1 MFDSMN
7 NSIAAFFSGLS
18 FTIIG
23 HPLDTLKTWK
33 QNNNNIIKSQSIN
46 LKNLYKGVQYPLLQ
60 NSMINSIIFANN
72 DFFKKK
78 TNNIYI
84 SNACS
89 GLLSSFIICPFDKFK
104 IMAQQKLYYP
114 VNLKNIIYTY
124 KDLDIVTMRKLPGIF
139 IYFTSYQ
146 KMRNE
151 NIPIFLSGSLAGT
164 FSWLI
169 TYPIDTIKTRMQNE
183 SCKTIKEAFAKGNL
197 TQGLHI
203 CLIRAFITNGINF
216 TVYEK
221 TLQILNNK

>member
-1 MFDSMN
+1 MD
-7 NSIAAFFSGLS
+7 IFSV
-18 FTIIG
+18 T
-23 HPLDTLKTWK
+23 
-33 QNNNNIIKSQSIN
+33 NI
-46 LKNLYKGVQYPLLQ
+46 
-60 NSMINSIIFANN
+60 
-72 DFFKKK
+72 
-78 TNNIYI
+78 T
-84 SNACS
+84 
-89 GLLSSFIICPFDKFK
+89 
-104 IMAQQKLYYP
+104 KLYYP

-197 TQGLHI
+197 TQGLNI
-203 CLIRAFITNGINF
+203 CLIRAFIANGINF

-221 TLQILNNK
+221 TLQILNNE